1 MNTVLL
7 EKHAGYAILTLNRPA
22 QKNALSRDLRAAF
35 VAALDDC
42 CADPDVRV
50 LIITGA
56 GDAFCA
62 GFDLKELGSGN
73 SATAAEEV
81 NNAMARAME
90 AFDGPIIGA
99 VNGHAITGGFELALA
114 CDLLIASEHARF
126 ADTHARVGIL
136 PGWGLSQRLPR
147 LIGLSRAREIAFT
160 GLPVHARQALEW
172 GLVNHVVPAEELLPR
187 ARAMAEAMCACVPEI
202 LRQYKAM
209 IDHGYSMPLNEAMVW
224 EEEQAIASARRASAA
239 LIESRRQDV
248 IERGRREHG
257 PREAGPR
264 KAGPRD
270 TPSSEQEISP

>member
-1 MNTVLL
+1 MSTVLL

-22 QKNALSRDLRAAF
+22 QKNALSRELRAAF
-35 VAALDDC
+35 VAALENCCGDD
-42 CADPDVRV
+42 AVRV

-62 GFDLKELGSGN
+62 GFDLKELGSGHSSN
-73 SATAAEEV
+73 AAEEV

-99 VNGHAITGGFELALA
+99 INGHAITGGFELALA
-114 CDLLIASEHARF
+114 CDILLASENARF

-147 LIGLSRAREIAFT
+147 LVGLSRAREIAFT
-160 GLPVHARQALEW
+160 GLPVYAQQAREW
-172 GLVNHVVPAEELLPR
+172 GLVNHVVPADELLPR
-187 ARAMAEAMCACVPEI
+187 AKAMAEAMCACVPEI

-209 IDHGYSMPLNEAMVW
+209 IDSGYSMPLKEALAW

-239 LIESRRQDV
+239 LIESRRQGV
-248 IERGRREHG
+248 IERGRRE
-257 PREAGPR
+257 REDG
-264 KAGPRD
+264 
-270 TPSSEQEISP
+270 T

>member
-1 MNTVLL
+1 MSTVLL

-22 QKNALSRDLRAAF
+22 QKNALSRELRADF
-35 VAALDDC
+35 VAALENCCGDD
-42 CADPDVRV
+42 AVRV

-62 GFDLKELGSGN
+62 GFDLKELGSGH
-73 SATAAEEV
+73 SANAAEEV

-99 VNGHAITGGFELALA
+99 INGHAITGGFELALA
-114 CDLLIASEHARF
+114 CDILIASQNARF

-147 LIGLSRAREIAFT
+147 LVGLSRAREIAFT
-160 GLPVHARQALEW
+160 GLPVYAQQAREW
-172 GLVNHVVPAEELLPR
+172 GLVNHVVPAAELLPR
-187 ARAMAEAMCACVPEI
+187 AKAMAEAMCACVPEI

-209 IDHGYSMPLNEAMVW
+209 IDRGYSMPLNEALAW

-239 LIESRRQDV
+239 LIESRRQGV
-248 IERGRREHG
+248 IERGRRE
-257 PREAGPR
+257 REDGA
-264 KAGPRD
+264 
-270 TPSSEQEISP
+270 